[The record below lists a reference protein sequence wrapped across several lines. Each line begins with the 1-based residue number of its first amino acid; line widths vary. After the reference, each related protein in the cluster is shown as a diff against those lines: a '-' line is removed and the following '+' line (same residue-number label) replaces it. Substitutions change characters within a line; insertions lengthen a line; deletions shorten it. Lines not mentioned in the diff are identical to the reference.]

1 MIISRY
7 YIIQLLLI
15 IPVFSFCQTNSDCSD
30 VTVSSATA
38 NGNYTVNSYLESS
51 GIRDGVDYDGSTIYY
66 PQNTTGLL
74 PSIVIIPGYLNP
86 QLSIQAWGPFLASH
100 GIVCMTIGTNSLFD
114 EVMDRKIALQDALIS
129 LKAEQSRLASP
140 LFNNLDTNLIALGG
154 WSMGGGGAQLVATE
168 DSSIKAILAF
178 CPWIDPAV
186 VSPAL
191 LNHNTPILFFSGQ
204 IDAVAP
210 PSAHADVQYNYTP
223 NSTNKLKYEVLLG
236 GHTIANNPIGG
247 FGEVGRMGVS
257 WLKKYLVNDSCYCP
271 LLLDVP
277 TTASDY
283 ITNIDCSVVS
293 PSWDCDS
300 QGNCTDPNTGGG
312 QYSTLTSCLLDSC
325 VVINLSWDCDN
336 GVCFDPSNGAGQYPT
351 QAACNTACVTPSWD
365 CINKS
370 CVDPG
375 TGNGQY
381 STLAS
386 CLLDSCSVTTNTVN
400 YTTDI
405 FLYPN
410 PSNSMVVLKGAPNNS
425 PYNIISVDG
434 KLLKSSILNGN
445 KIDISDLKKGI
456 YFLEYENQ
464 KMKLIKN

>member
-1 MIISRY
+1 MVSFKHLILVLFTFISPY
-7 YIIQLLLI
+7 FLFGQAG
-15 IPVFSFCQTNSDCSD
+15 SNCSSI
-30 VTVSSATA
+30 TVSSATA
-38 NGNYTVNSYLESS
+38 TGSFVVGSYLESD
-51 GIRDGVDYDGSTIYY
+51 GIRDGDDYSGSTIYY
-66 PQNTTGLL
+66 PENTAGLL
-74 PSIVIIPGYLNP
+74 TSILIVPGYANP
-86 QLSIQAWGPFLASH
+86 QLSIQTWGPFLASH
-100 GIVCMTIGTNSLFD
+100 GIVCMTIGTNSVWD
-114 EVMDRKIALQDALIS
+114 EVVDRKIALQDALIS
-129 LKAEQSRLASP
+129 LKAEHIRTSSI
-140 LFNNLDTNLIALGG
+140 LFNRLDTNLIALGG

-191 LNHNTPILFFSGQ
+191 LNHTTPIIFFSGQ

-223 NSTNKLKYEVLLG
+223 SSTNKLKYEVFVG

-293 PSWDCDS
+293 PSWDCVS
-300 QGNCTDPNTGGG
+300 GSCVDPGTGGG

-325 VVINLSWDCDN
+325 FVINS
-336 GVCFDPSNGAGQYPT
+336 
-351 QAACNTACVTPSWD
+351 SWD
-365 CINKS
+365 CINSS

-375 TGNGQY
+375 TGAGQY
-381 STLAS
+381 STLTS
-386 CLLDSCSVTTNTVN
+386 CLIDSCFVSTSAIN
-400 YTTDI
+400 YTSDVL
-405 FLYPN
+405 LYPN
-410 PSNSMVVLKGAPNNS
+410 PSSNMVVLKGVPSNS
-425 PYNIISVDG
+425 IYHIIGVDG
-434 KLLKSSILNGN
+434 KILKSNNLSGN
-445 KIDISDLKKGI
+445 KIDVSDLKKGI
-456 YFLEYENQ
+456 YFLECNYQ
-464 KMKLIKN
+464 KMKLIKH

>member
-1 MIISRY
+1 
-7 YIIQLLLI
+7 
-15 IPVFSFCQTNSDCSD
+15 
-30 VTVSSATA
+30 
-38 NGNYTVNSYLESS
+38 
-51 GIRDGVDYDGSTIYY
+51 
-66 PQNTTGLL
+66 
-74 PSIVIIPGYLNP
+74 
-86 QLSIQAWGPFLASH
+86 
-100 GIVCMTIGTNSLFD
+100 MTIGTNSIFD

-129 LKAEQSRLASP
+129 LKAEQARVNSH
-140 LFNNLDTNLIALGG
+140 LFNSLDTNLIALGG
-154 WSMGGGGAQLVATE
+154 WSMGGGGAQLVAAE
-168 DSSIKAILAF
+168 NPNIKAILAF

-223 NSTNKLKYEVLLG
+223 SSTNKLKYEVLLG
-236 GHTIANNPIGG
+236 GHTIANNPING

-277 TTASDY
+277 TTASGY

-300 QGNCTDPNTGGG
+300 QGNCTDSNTGGG
-312 QYSTLTSCLLDSC
+312 QYSTLT
-325 VVINLSWDCDN
+325 
-336 GVCFDPSNGAGQYPT
+336 
-351 QAACNTACVTPSWD
+351 
-365 CINKS
+365 
-370 CVDPG
+370 
-375 TGNGQY
+375 
-381 STLAS
+381 S

>member
-1 MIISRY
+1 M
-7 YIIQLLLI
+7 
-15 IPVFSFCQTNSDCSD
+15 
-30 VTVSSATA
+30 
-38 NGNYTVNSYLESS
+38 
-51 GIRDGVDYDGSTIYY
+51 
-66 PQNTTGLL
+66 GL
-74 PSIVIIPGYLNP
+74 
-86 QLSIQAWGPFLASH
+86 
-100 GIVCMTIGTNSLFD
+100 TIGTNSLFD

-129 LKAEQSRLASP
+129 LKAEQSRLTSP

-236 GHTIANNPIGG
+236 GHTIANNPIVG

-325 VVINLSWDCDN
+325 VAISLSWDCDN
-336 GVCFDPSNGAGQYPT
+336 GVCFNPSNGAGQYPT

-425 PYNIISVDG
+425 PYNIISVEG

-445 KIDISDLKKGI
+445 KIDIYDLKKGI